1 MLLFHVILTS
11 NVVKHHIK
19 TFKGPTAYKL
29 MCITSTFIQSY
40 NHFTACHIF
49 H

>member
-29 MCITSTFIQSY
+29 VY
-40 NHFTACHIF
+40 YKHIYTKL
-49 H
+49 